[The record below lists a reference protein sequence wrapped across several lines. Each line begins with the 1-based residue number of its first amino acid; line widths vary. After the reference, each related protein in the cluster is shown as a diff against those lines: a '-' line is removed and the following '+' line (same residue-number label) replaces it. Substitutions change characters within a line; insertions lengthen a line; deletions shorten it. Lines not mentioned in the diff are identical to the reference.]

1 MHLQAG
7 ALLKNGE
14 YKIEKV
20 LGQGGFGIT
29 YLAEQTSLGRKIALK
44 EFFMEGLCNRDA
56 ATSHVSVPSV
66 GSKKLVER
74 FKQKFIKEAR
84 MIASFDNNHIISI
97 YDVFEENGTAYYVME
112 YLGGK
117 SLSAIVNEQGIMS
130 ETLAMKYIRQV
141 ADALAEVHANNLLH
155 LDVKP
160 ANIMLNKKGE
170 AVLIDFGISKHYD
183 EAGNQ
188 TSSALIGTSEGYA
201 PIEQYEAGALDSFTP
216 ATDIYALGATLFF
229 LLTGTRPPKASE
241 VMNYGLPEL
250 PSGVSASVR
259 STIETAMQ
267 PAIAKRPQSI
277 AEFLCLVES
286 GKMQDESDGETVLNG
301 NEEVERR
308 NEKERS
314 VGVVISNVG
323 EKSHSANNEILPP
336 YSRQNDKDGKEEV
349 ERRNEKERSAGAVIS
364 NESEKSQENKL
375 ILLLLLLVAVAG
387 AWFLFGGTGS
397 GDATKRDTNI
407 VEKDAP
413 TSPVGEEKKKEP
425 AVSKPVN
432 DALSPVKKDGLW
444 GFEDNTGKIVI
455 PCKFDYAEIPDM
467 HGKIINDRVYAV
479 IRGGK
484 WEIINKE
491 KLIITKRGY
500 DEPFIFYDGFSVV
513 KHDGKFGFIDT
524 NGKEIA
530 PCEYATMDVFSEGF
544 MLAKK
549 EADGKMVWGFIN
561 AEGKETIS
569 FIYEDARRFSEGFA
583 PVKQN
588 GKWTYINTD
597 GAPIVKPKYDNAWH
611 FTEGLARVQLNG
623 KWGFIDKSGKE
634 VIPCRYDEV
643 ELFSDGFAAV
653 QLNGKWGFIDKEGN
667 EVIPCK
673 YKEIKSSFSNGKAEV
688 MENGKLKS
696 IDKTGN
702 EIIENGKDQQN
713 EPVEPDSSD
722 ATKQIEDTNGSSQ
735 DTGETTNLE
744 EKPKP
749 VAFLTTG
756 TLNGHA
762 WVDLSLPSGL
772 KWATCNV
779 GASSPSDYGDY
790 FAWGETS
797 AKSSYTYDNSTT
809 HGKDMSDIGGNAN
822 YDVARK
828 QWGSSWRLPTKKE
841 FQELLDNCTWEWT
854 TQDGHKGYKVTSK
867 KNGNSIFLPAA
878 GWRNGTLPGYR
889 GSYGSYWSAT
899 PHEGSTSYALSLY
912 FREDSRYADWGY
924 RDCGRSVRPLFQN
937 N

>member
-29 YLAEQTSLGRKIALK
+29 YLAEQTSLGRKVALK

-201 PIEQYEAGALDSFTP
+201 PLEQYEAGALDSFTP

-250 PSGVSASVR
+250 PEGVSASVR

-301 NEEVERR
+301 NVKAASKREGENLFTHTASESSFDEVKGE
-308 NEKERS
+308 NGKLVADEFHSIDVVEVPDS
-314 VGVVISNVG
+314 ADAVISNES

-349 ERRNEKERSAGAVIS
+349 ERRNEKEHSADAVIS

-375 ILLLLLLVAVAG
+375 ILLLLLLIAVAG
-387 AWFLFGGTGS
+387 AWFLFGGTGN
-397 GDATKRDTNI
+397 GDAPKADKVKKDT
-407 VEKDAP
+407 P
-413 TSPVGEEKKKEP
+413 TSPKGNQSENSK
-425 AVSKPVN
+425 AVSEETTLIPILDSK
-432 DALSPVKKDGLW
+432 
-444 GFEDNTGKIVI
+444 TGK
-455 PCKFDYAEIPDM
+455 Y
-467 HGKIINDRVYAV
+467 
-479 IRGGK
+479 
-484 WEIINKE
+484 
-491 KLIITKRGY
+491 
-500 DEPFIFYDGFSVV
+500 GFV
-513 KHDGKFGFIDT
+513 
-524 NGKEIA
+524 
-530 PCEYATMDVFSEGF
+530 
-544 MLAKK
+544 
-549 EADGKMVWGFIN
+549 
-561 AEGKETIS
+561 
-569 FIYEDARRFSEGFA
+569 
-583 PVKQN
+583 
-588 GKWTYINTD
+588 
-597 GAPIVKPKYDNAWH
+597 
-611 FTEGLARVQLNG
+611 
-623 KWGFIDKSGKE
+623 DKS
-634 VIPCRYDEV
+634 
-643 ELFSDGFAAV
+643 
-653 QLNGKWGFIDKEGN
+653 GN

-673 YKEIKSSFSNGKAEV
+673 YDGVSPFYEGFAEVRIGDREIADDLGNGYAFLRKEFGKCGFVDKTGKEVIPCKYDGVWSFPEGLVYVEMNGKMGVIDESDNEIIPIKYDCVWHFSDGLAHARLNDKSCFIDKSGNVVIPLKYDGTLGFSEGLAAVEKNGKWGFIDRNDNPVIPFKYDEVLSFSEGFAAVEKDGKWGFIDMNDNLIIPFKYDNGDHFSEGLACVKLNGKEFY
-688 MENGKLKS
+688 
-696 IDKTGN
+696 IDKTG
-702 EIIENGKDQQN
+702 
-713 EPVEPDSSD
+713 
-722 ATKQIEDTNGSSQ
+722 
-735 DTGETTNLE
+735 
-744 EKPKP
+744 
-749 VAFLTTG
+749 
-756 TLNGHA
+756 
-762 WVDLSLPSGL
+762 
-772 KWATCNV
+772 
-779 GASSPSDYGDY
+779 
-790 FAWGETS
+790 
-797 AKSSYTYDNSTT
+797 
-809 HGKDMSDIGGNAN
+809 
-822 YDVARK
+822 
-828 QWGSSWRLPTKKE
+828 KE
-841 FQELLDNCTWEWT
+841 YI
-854 TQDGHKGYKVTSK
+854 K
-867 KNGNSIFLPAA
+867 
-878 GWRNGTLPGYR
+878 
-889 GSYGSYWSAT
+889 
-899 PHEGSTSYALSLY
+899 
-912 FREDSRYADWGY
+912 
-924 RDCGRSVRPLFQN
+924 
-937 N
+937 